1 MALKSDKKYVR
12 CTEGFILGRTIVK
25 GGQVLAAND
34 RMVKGRE
41 HLFQPL
47 DDDDTIREATS
58 PLADRQIGGRKYAD
72 KVVAGRKA
80 ATAPVE
86 AV

>member
-1 MALKSDKKYVR
+1 MPLKSDKKYVR
-12 CTEGFILGRTIVK
+12 CTEGFILGRSIVK

-47 DDDDTIREATS
+47 DDDDTIREATT
-58 PLADRQIGGRKYAD
+58 PLNDRQVGGRKHAD
-72 KVVAGRKA
+72 KVVSGRKPLVVKA
-80 ATAPVE
+80 DA
-86 AV
+86 